1 MVRKEIEMETK
12 KYTVVIY
19 TENQV
24 GVLTQVANV
33 FSRRSLNI
41 HSLSANASAF
51 EGIHTITI
59 DTVATPKKI
68 EETVKQLEKRV
79 DTVKVFCYSE
89 DEVVYREMALYKVS
103 TNSMISAGNIEAIL
117 QVYNARILEIN
128 SNFTVISKVG
138 TTDETRRLYDELCKC
153 GLMQFQRS
161 GRAVVSRER
170 QEPLMEYLRKRE
182 EMNENR

>member
-1 MVRKEIEMETK
+1 M
-12 KYTVVIY
+12 
-19 TENQV
+19 
-24 GVLTQVANV
+24 
-33 FSRRSLNI
+33 
-41 HSLSANASAF
+41 
-51 EGIHTITI
+51 
-59 DTVATPKKI
+59 ATPKKI

-79 DTVKVFCYSE
+79 DTVRVFCYSE